1 MVAELYSLLIT
12 LDGPCQMERTE
23 HSHPNNTLM
32 QSYLYIKGKP
42 YLIRPIT
49 ELLCCGVWK
58 LCHVFGCT
66 APLSL
71 TLMQQEV
78 VLVGIT

>member
-42 YLIRPIT
+42 YLIRPIIS
-49 ELLCCGVWK
+49 
-58 LCHVFGCT
+58 HY
-66 APLSL
+66 
-71 TLMQQEV
+71 
-78 VLVGIT
+78 